1 NKMREVLFVREA
13 DDLTLAT
20 RHLAQSSSASRVT
33 GRTSRILLPVGQA
46 CPCIGL
52 TQPGNGHFLDGR
64 FERHTASS
72 RIVLVMTG
80 HPVSGRQAVMAIPG
94 PSFRQRRV
102 GTLSYPRRK
111 VSADGPTGAGAGN
124 ALGAGC
130 AWLWSCGSA
139 G

>member
-1 NKMREVLFVREA
+1 MREVLFVREA

-33 GRTSRILLPVGQA
+33 RRTSRILLPVGQA

-52 TQPGNGHFLDGR
+52 TQSGNGHFLDGR

-80 HPVSGRQAVMAIPG
+80 TAAGRGAYAI
-94 PSFRQRRV
+94 R
-102 GTLSYPRRK
+102 
-111 VSADGPTGAGAGN
+111 
-124 ALGAGC
+124 ALPDLCLGIRSERLERA
-130 AWLWSCGSA
+130 
-139 G
+139 